1 MKHELVF
8 DFPLWVDDKEI
19 DYSLCLSNDIDS
31 LLSCIYLKQI
41 KGYNISHFYDF
52 RNIYRAI
59 NNKNVIGVD
68 IALHKGKTWDNH
80 VTMLNDTDYC
90 NKDSANINNIL
101 GINRDNYFTKYC
113 GSTLLEILSYYDVD
127 ISDYSEEAKMIL
139 LAIDSTFKG
148 YYSAYSN
155 DIKANKFYLCE
166 VLEFKELYN
175 ILENHNSKDFY
186 DIINKYGLNKNI
198 YIENEILET
207 EIDLAA
213 LSKVFLFDIDLPKDK
228 FIKTKDLDNLSKK
241 LLAGDYSYY
250 KTENSNIFSMAL
262 TGQNYLSY
270 SKLNG

>member
-1 MKHELVF
+1 MKFE
-8 DFPLWVDDKEI
+8 FPLWVDD
-19 DYSLCLSNDIDS
+19 DDTNYSLCLSNDIDS

-52 RNIYRAI
+52 SNIYRAI
-59 NNKNVIGVD
+59 NSKNVIGVD

-90 NKDSANINNIL
+90 NNESANINNIL
-101 GINRDNYFTKYC
+101 GINRENYFTKYC

-175 ILENHNSKDFY
+175 ILENHKVTDFLK
-186 DIINKYGLNKNI
+186 IISKYGLSKNI
-198 YIENEILET
+198 YIENGILET
-207 EIDLAA
+207 EIDLAG
-213 LSKVFLFDIDLPKDK
+213 LSKVFLFDIELPKYE
-228 FIKTKDLDNLSKK
+228 FTKTKDFSNLSRK
-241 LLAGDYSYY
+241 LPAGDYTYC
-250 KTENSNIFSMAL
+250 KTEDSNIFSMAI
-262 TGQNYLSY
+262 TGQNYVSY